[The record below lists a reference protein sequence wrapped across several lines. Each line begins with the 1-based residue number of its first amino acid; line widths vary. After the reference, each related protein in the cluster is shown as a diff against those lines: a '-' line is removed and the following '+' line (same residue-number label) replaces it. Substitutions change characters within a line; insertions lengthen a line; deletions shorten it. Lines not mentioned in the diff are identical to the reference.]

1 MVSGKEESESGFS
14 VLPMR
19 YISVGYRTRCLITYD
34 QAFLLPSLSKRTP
47 DRKLGVHIHWQWT
60 IPVFFE
66 GLRFKLRT
74 IRST

>member
-34 QAFLLPSLSKRTP
+34 QAFLLPSALCQKERLIAS
-47 DRKLGVHIHWQWT
+47 
-60 IPVFFE
+60 
-66 GLRFKLRT
+66 
-74 IRST
+74 